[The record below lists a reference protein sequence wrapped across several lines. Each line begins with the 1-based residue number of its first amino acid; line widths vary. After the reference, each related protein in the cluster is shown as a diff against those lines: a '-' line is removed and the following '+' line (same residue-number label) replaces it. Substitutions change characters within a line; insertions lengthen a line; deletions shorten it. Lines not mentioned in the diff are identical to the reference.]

1 MNLETKVDDLREIL
15 ARVEN
20 KLDEIIKKQNS
31 NFQPKSLDRFK
42 KSKSKYEEILD
53 EIEQECIELIEWK
66 KPGFQKLSFRGCS
79 L

>member
-1 MNLETKVDDLREIL
+1 MNLETKVDDLREVL

-20 KLDEIIKKQNS
+20 KLDQIIKKQNS
-31 NFQPKSLDRFK
+31 NFQPKSLDRYK

-66 KPGFQKLSFRGCS
+66 KTGIPKIKF
-79 L
+79 